1 MGTPKDSLQF
11 PSFRSSCLVLNTDIV
26 ITKDL
31 LDYCLGFL
39 SSNTNPFILLT
50 PLTSQVSP
58 MDKVSR
64 LTWELMTQLVP
75 LSMKAPTVVG
85 TMTINMAH
93 NVVIELV
100 VKSVKNINDE
110 PNLKSQPDKMSRI
123 VRALM
128 ESGLCK
134 DRVDTILLLSQT
146 GSFNKLA
153 QGASDVP

>member
-1 MGTPKDSLQF
+1 
-11 PSFRSSCLVLNTDIV
+11 
-26 ITKDL
+26 
-31 LDYCLGFL
+31 
-39 SSNTNPFILLT
+39 
-50 PLTSQVSP
+50 

-64 LTWELMTQLVP
+64 LTNQLMTQLVP
-75 LSMKAPTVVG
+75 LSLKSPTVVG

-123 VRALM
+123 VKALM

-153 QGASDVP
+153 KGASDVPPEVMKWLMVDEE